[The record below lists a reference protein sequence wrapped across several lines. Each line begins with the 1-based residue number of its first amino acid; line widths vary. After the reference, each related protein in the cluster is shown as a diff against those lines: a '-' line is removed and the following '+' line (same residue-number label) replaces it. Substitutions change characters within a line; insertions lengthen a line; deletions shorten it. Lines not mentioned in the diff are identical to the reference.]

1 MMLSF
6 SDLLSDLS
14 AVDVL
19 KRQDYGI
26 CVFVFRDVGKKGD
39 PREVVAYNE
48 ASLREK
54 ILSDRVGSGS
64 Y

>member
-1 MMLSF
+1 MWSF
-6 SDLLSDLS
+6 SHLLSHLS

-19 KRQDYGI
+19 KCQDKRI
-26 CVFVFRDVGKKGD
+26 CVFVFRDVEKKGD

-48 ASLREK
+48 ASLGEK
-54 ILSDRVGSGS
+54 ILSNRVGSGS